1 MNIERFQYLAE
12 AFGGDL
18 SRWPAGEQKPAA
30 ALLRAC
36 PAARRALDEA
46 LALDALLDK
55 ATQDDDPCR
64 IDRMAAA
71 VAAKLSDRPAPG
83 PAPGPALKMP
93 APRWA
98 VGFLCVMAL
107 AGALTGAQTGTT
119 ARAPAQTG
127 DVVTLADLEEVSGYS
142 STRLLTAWAQ

>member
-18 SRWPAGEQKPAA
+18 SRWPADQQNAAA
-30 ALLRAC
+30 ALLRTS

-46 LALDALLDK
+46 LALDALLNK
-55 ATQDDDPCR
+55 ATRDDDPGR
-64 IDRMAAA
+64 VDRMAAA
-71 VAAKLSDRPAPG
+71 IAAKLSDRPAPG
-83 PAPGPALKMP
+83 PAPVAALKIP

-98 VGFLCVMAL
+98 AGFLCAMAL
-107 AGALTGAQTGTT
+107 AGVLTGAQTGTT
-119 ARAPAQTG
+119 VRPPAQTAA
-127 DVVTLADLEEVSGYS
+127 VSLADLAGVSSYS

>member
-18 SRWPAGEQKPAA
+18 SRWPADQQNAAA
-30 ALLRAC
+30 ALLRTN

-46 LALDALLDK
+46 LTLDALLSK
-55 ATQDDDPCR
+55 ATQDDDPSR
-64 IDRMAAA
+64 VDRMAAA
-71 VAAKLSDRPAPG
+71 VAARLSERPVPVA
-83 PAPGPALKMP
+83 ALRMP

-98 VGFLCVMAL
+98 AGFLCAMAL
-107 AGALTGAQTGTT
+107 AGVLTGAQTGTT
-119 ARAPAQTG
+119 VRSPAQTAA
-127 DVVTLADLEEVSGYS
+127 VSLADLAGVSGYS

>member
-18 SRWPAGEQKPAA
+18 SRWPADQQNAA
-30 ALLRAC
+30 AAFLRTS

-46 LALDALLDK
+46 LALDALLNK
-55 ATQDDDPCR
+55 ATQDDDADR
-64 IDRMAAA
+64 VDRMAAA
-71 VAAKLSDRPAPG
+71 VAARLSDRPAPV
-83 PAPGPALKMP
+83 AALNMP

-98 VGFLCVMAL
+98 AGFLCAMAL
-107 AGALTGAQTGTT
+107 AGVLTGAQTGTT
-119 ARAPAQTG
+119 VRPPTQTAA
-127 DVVTLADLEEVSGYS
+127 VSLADLAGVSSYS